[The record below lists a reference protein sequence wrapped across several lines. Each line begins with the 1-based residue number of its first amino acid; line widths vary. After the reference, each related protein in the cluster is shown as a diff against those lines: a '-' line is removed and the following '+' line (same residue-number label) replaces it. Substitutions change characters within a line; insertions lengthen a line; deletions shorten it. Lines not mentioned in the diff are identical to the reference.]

1 MPRLPLQGIRALEFG
16 VVWAGPYC
24 GMFLAGLGAEV
35 IRVESLKAFVPLT
48 RSRGRTP
55 RPSEPDPKALVSPLY
70 AAPEGMPGARP
81 WNQMPL
87 FNPHATNKLGMT
99 VDLLLPKG
107 QEVLRRLIAVTDV
120 VFENSPTQTMDKL
133 GISYEKLKSIN
144 PSIIM
149 LRMPAYANSGHY
161 RNHRAF
167 GFHIE
172 SMAGHVLQRGYADM
186 DPSTLTNTLMGD
198 ASAGTQAA
206 FAVLAALHYRRRTG
220 KGQLIEV
227 SQAEALI
234 PLEGEAFMDYTM
246 NGRNASTLGNRHP
259 SAIQGCYPCR
269 GDDRW
274 VCITVT
280 GDDDWR
286 KLCQAMGDP
295 EWCEQDGFGSP
306 AERYSRHDEIDEK
319 ISLWTRSREPYEIM
333 SLLQEAG
340 VAAGP
345 VMDPRDV
352 FADPHVSRRGVFEE
366 AFQEDTGAHL
376 YPGAPYKMSET
387 PSTIRRG
394 PVRLGEDNE
403 YVYQDLLGYTPE
415 EYAALEEEGHVGM
428 DYRPD
433 P

>member
-1 MPRLPLQGIRALEFG
+1 MEFG

-48 RSRGRTP
+48 RSRSRTP

-87 FNPHATNKLGMT
+87 FNPHAINKLGMT

-107 QEVLRRLIAVTDV
+107 QEVLQRLIAVTDV

-133 GISYEKLKSIN
+133 GISYEQLKSIN

-186 DPSTLTNTLMGD
+186 DPSTLTNALMGD

-206 FAVLAALHYRRRTG
+206 FAVLAALPLPPAHRQGPVDRGLPGRGPDSPGRRGIHGLHHEWAQRFHPR
-220 KGQLIEV
+220 Q
-227 SQAEALI
+227 
-234 PLEGEAFMDYTM
+234 P
-246 NGRNASTLGNRHP
+246 ASLRHP
-259 SAIQGCYPCR
+259 G
-269 GDDRW
+269 
-274 VCITVT
+274 
-280 GDDDWR
+280 
-286 KLCQAMGDP
+286 
-295 EWCEQDGFGSP
+295 
-306 AERYSRHDEIDEK
+306 
-319 ISLWTRSREPYEIM
+319 
-333 SLLQEAG
+333 LL
-340 VAAGP
+340 P
-345 VMDPRDV
+345 LPR
-352 FADPHVSRRGVFEE
+352 
-366 AFQEDTGAHL
+366 
-376 YPGAPYKMSET
+376 
-387 PSTIRRG
+387 
-394 PVRLGEDNE
+394 
-403 YVYQDLLGYTPE
+403 
-415 EYAALEEEGHVGM
+415 
-428 DYRPD
+428 
-433 P
+433 